1 MRCRSI
7 GAGSAVSE
15 FRCIRIPTGRWSRT
29 ACWAAA
35 IERWRPM
42 VIGSMMPGNRT
53 VLRTGTM
60 ISASGGKGGSGPAW
74 PALISDSPGD
84 LVSTTEGLRFLQSD
98 QQAAVGGGT
107 PHRAVAPARQAHAAL
122 EPALRQLQAVD
133 GGGAQLGRIDAGSSE
148 HQVVAV
154 D

>member
-1 MRCRSI
+1 MSI

-15 FRCIRIPTGRWSRT
+15 LRCIRIAPGRWSRT

-60 ISASGGKGGSGPAW
+60 ISASGGRGGSGPE
-74 PALISDSPGD
+74 PPLPLVSDTLGD
-84 LVSTTEGLRFLQSD
+84 LVSTTGGLQFLQPD

-107 PHRAVAPARQAHAAL
+107 PDRAVPPARKAHAAL
-122 EPALRQLQAVD
+122 EPA
-133 GGGAQLGRIDAGSSE
+133 
-148 HQVVAV
+148 
-154 D
+154 